1 MVTFRPWKNAPM
13 TPSEPGRDQPP
24 SSPRWVRWLG
34 FTLASQWSTR
44 RRVVYGLFAVILAAT
59 SFDRAVNGPHARGPW
74 FGALAVLVYAGVFGW
89 VILAPRGYDSWQ
101 RKHRKFDAAFFGP
114 LLFLVLGYVTSLPLL
129 WCAAITL
136 VATPLVVLLG
146 RRRRTTA
153 D

>member
-34 FTLASQWSTR
+34 FTPASQWSTL
-44 RRVVYGLFAVILAAT
+44 RRVVHGLFAVLIVPMLYFA
-59 SFDRAVNGPHARGPW
+59 AVNGPHARGPW
-74 FGALAVLVYAGVFGW
+74 FGALAVLVYGGVFGW
-89 VILAPRGYDSWQ
+89 VILAPRGYDSWL
-101 RKHRKFDAAFFGP
+101 RKHRELDAAFFGP
-114 LLFLVLGYVTSLPLL
+114 LLFLALGYVTSLPLL

>member
-1 MVTFRPWKNAPM
+1 VRPGLLGRQTAVCRAVGVCRMANPHHTHRAP
-13 TPSEPGRDQPP
+13 TVDPP
-24 SSPRWVRWLG
+24 C
-34 FTLASQWSTR
+34 TR
-44 RRVVYGLFAVILAAT
+44 RRVVHGLFAVILAAT

-101 RKHRKFDAAFFGP
+101 RKHREFDAAFFGP

>member
-1 MVTFRPWKNAPM
+1 VRPGLLGRQTAVCRAVGVCRMPNPHHTHRAP
-13 TPSEPGRDQPP
+13 TVDPP
-24 SSPRWVRWLG
+24 C
-34 FTLASQWSTR
+34 TR
-44 RRVVYGLFAVILAAT
+44 RRVVHGLFAVILAAT

-74 FGALAVLVYAGVFGW
+74 FGAL
-89 VILAPRGYDSWQ
+89 WQ
-101 RKHRKFDAAFFGP
+101 RKHREFDAAFFGP